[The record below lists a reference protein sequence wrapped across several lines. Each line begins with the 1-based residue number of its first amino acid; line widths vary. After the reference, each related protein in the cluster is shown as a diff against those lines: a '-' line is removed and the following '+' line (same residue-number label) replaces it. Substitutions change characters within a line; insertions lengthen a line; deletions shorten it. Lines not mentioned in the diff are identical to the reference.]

1 MHDHEHQDATVIAV
15 TGAPKSVAA
24 SGEKDPVCGMTVAPN
39 GPRQFVF
46 AGKTYHFCSQRCLE
60 RFRDSP
66 TTFVAAQPDSAKAS
80 CCHKPTGPV
89 ALAKVPAS
97 TQKVTYVCPM
107 DPEIVRDAP
116 GSCPLCGMALEPS
129 MPTGEAAGEDP
140 ELRSMK
146 QRFWVSLPLSA
157 ALMALS
163 MGPMLVPAWMPH
175 APNALVLMRWFEVA
189 FATPVVFWAG
199 GPFFLRGWQSIVNRH
214 LNMFTLISLGV
225 SVAYLYSIVATL
237 LPGIFPPSFRTMG
250 GQVEVYFEASAMI
263 ITLVL
268 LGQVLELRA
277 RSQTTTAIKALLGLA
292 PNTARR
298 VTAGKDEDV
307 ALDIVQVGDLLR
319 VRPGEKVPVD
329 GVIIEGSSAIDESM
343 ITGEAIPSEKV
354 VGSKVVGAT
363 VNGTGT
369 FVMRAERVG
378 AQTLLAQIVRMVSEA
393 QRSRAPVQKLA
404 DVVSGIFVPAVIAVA
419 VLTVVLWS
427 LFGPEPRLSFA
438 VINAVAVLIIAC
450 PCALGLA
457 TPMSIMVATGK
468 AATSGVLFRNAE
480 AMETLRKVDTL
491 VVDKTGTLTLGKPKL
506 AQMILVPGVERGEL
520 LRLAASLERGSEHPL
535 AAAIVEAAERDQLL
549 LSSVDQFASMTGRGV
564 KGLVSG
570 RRVLLGNRRLM
581 DEERVDVGPL
591 LAQAESA
598 REAGQTVMFVALDN
612 QLSGLVTLAD
622 PVKETTVAALAAL
635 RADGVAIVM
644 LTGDAKTTAE
654 ALAKRLGI
662 TEVNSEVLP
671 DQKAAV
677 IEKLQLAGRF
687 VAMAGD
693 GINDAPALARAQVGI
708 AMGTGTDVAM
718 EAAGVTLVKGDLM
731 GIVKARRLSRQTMRN
746 IHQNLFFA
754 FSYNAVGVPIAAGV
768 LYPHWG
774 ILLNPVLA
782 AAAMSLSSVSVIANA
797 LRLRT
802 LRL

>member
-354 VGSKVVGAT
+354 VGAKVVGAT

-369 FVMRAERVG
+369 FVMLAERVG